1 MKPKRTD
8 RLGREIQR
16 QLGEIFLEITR
27 DYPEFRDKF
36 LSVTAVRM
44 TPDLLEARAYISIY
58 PSNNAQEVLEQIK
71 AMKSEIRYKLGQRMS
86 HIKRIPDLKFFLD
99 DTLDYL
105 ERIDYLLN
113 KDKQKDQN

>member
-16 QLGEIFLEITR
+16 QLGEIFLELTR
-27 DYPEFRDKF
+27 DYEQFRDKF

-44 TPDLLEARAYISIY
+44 TPDLLEARAYVSIF
-58 PSNNAQEVLEQIK
+58 PSENAQEVLEQIRE
-71 AMKSEIRYKLGQRMS
+71 MKSEIRYRLGRRMS
-86 HIKRIPDLKFFLD
+86 HIRRIPDLKFFLD

-105 ERIDYLLN
+105 ERIDQLLK
-113 KDKQKDQN
+113 KDKEDD